1 MDNLQNGIAAFK
13 AGKRDEARKLF
24 IAAMKDEPNNE
35 HTWGWLYQVSNND
48 SEKIQALKKVVEIN
62 PQNLKAK
69 ELLDKLLAAPV
80 MSEPLQMPAKPQQ
93 SIAPVAQKSN
103 NSTLRIVLAVLVS
116 IAVVFCC
123 LIAIANSASSGSLTT
138 PLSTN
143 TKIKYVIS
151 GSAQSAMI
159 TYYNET
165 GGMEQ
170 VTQGLPFVK
179 EFSVG
184 SGAML
189 SLVAQNQ
196 GAGTITCEI
205 WINGEKIKTSTTT
218 TQYGIATCSDIV
230 Y

>member
-24 IAAMKDEPNNE
+24 IAAMKEEPNNE
-35 HTWGWLYQVSNND
+35 HVWGWLYQVSNND
-48 SEKIQALKKVVEIN
+48 NEKIQALKKVVALN
-62 PQNLKAK
+62 PQNAKAK
-69 ELLDKLLAAPV
+69 ELLDKFLAPPA
-80 MSEPLQMPAKPQQ
+80 MSEPLQTPVKPQQ
-93 SIAPVAQKSN
+93 NIAPAAQN
-103 NSTLRIVLAVLVS
+103 NNNNTLRIGLAVAVS
-116 IAVVFCC
+116 IFVVLCC
-123 LIAIANSASSGSLTT
+123 LIAIANSSSSGSLTT
-138 PLSTN
+138 PLVTG

-151 GSAQSAMI
+151 GTAQSAMI

-170 VTQGLPFVK
+170 VTQGLPFIK

-205 WINGEKIKTSTTT
+205 WINGKKIKTSTTT

>member
-1 MDNLQNGIAAFK
+1 MDNLEAGIAAFK

-24 IAAMKDEPNNE
+24 IAAMKEEPNNE
-35 HTWGWLYQVSNND
+35 RVWGWLYQVSNND
-48 SEKIQALKKVVEIN
+48 NEKIQALKKVVALN
-62 PQNLKAK
+62 PQNAKAK
-69 ELLDKLLAAPV
+69 ELLDKFLDPPA
-80 MSEPLQMPAKPQQ
+80 MSEPLQTPVKPQQ
-93 SIAPVAQKSN
+93 NIAPAAQKN
-103 NSTLRIVLAVLVS
+103 NTLRIGLAVAVS
-116 IAVVFCC
+116 ILVVFCC
-123 LIAIANSASSGSLTT
+123 LIALANSASSGSLTT

-151 GSAQSAMI
+151 GTAQSAMI

-189 SLVAQNQ
+189 SLLAQNQ

-205 WINGEKIKTSTTT
+205 WINGKKIKTSTTT
-218 TQYGIATCSDIV
+218 TQYGIATCSDIT

>member
-35 HTWGWLYQVSNND
+35 HIWGWLYQVSNND
-48 SEKIQALKKVVEIN
+48 NERIQALKKVVALN
-62 PQNLKAK
+62 PQNAKAK
-69 ELLDKLLAAPV
+69 ELLDKFLAPPV
-80 MSEPLQMPAKPQQ
+80 MSEPLQTPVRPQ
-93 SIAPVAQKSN
+93 SNIAPAAPKN
-103 NSTLRIVLAVLVS
+103 NTLRIGLAVAVS
-116 IAVVFCC
+116 IFVVICC
-123 LIAIANSASSGSLTT
+123 LIAIANSFSSGSLTT

-205 WINGEKIKTSTTT
+205 WINGKKIKTSTTT
-218 TQYGIATCSDIV
+218 TEYGIATCSDIV

>member
-1 MDNLQNGIAAFK
+1 MDNLQNGIVAFK
-13 AGKRDEARKLF
+13 SGRRDEARKYF
-24 IAAMKDEPNNE
+24 IIAMKENAKNE
-35 HTWGWLYQVSNND
+35 NVWGWLYQVSNND
-48 SEKIQALKKVVEIN
+48 NERMTALKKMLEIN
-62 PQNLKAK
+62 PQNTKAK
-69 ELLDKLLAAPV
+69 ELLDKLQAPSLI
-80 MSEPLQMPAKPQQ
+80 SEPLQTPIKLQQ
-93 SIAPVAQKSN
+93 NIPPTVPKN
-103 NSTLRIVLAVLVS
+103 NNKTLRIGLAVAIS

-123 LIAIANSASSGSLTT
+123 LIAIANSSSSDSLTT
-138 PLSTN
+138 PFSKN

-151 GSAQSAMI
+151 GTAQSAMI
-159 TYYNET
+159 TYFNET
-165 GGMEQ
+165 GGTEQ
-170 VTQGLPFVK
+170 VTQALPFVK

-196 GAGTITCEI
+196 GAGTIICEI